1 MNISKLFSI
10 LDKQESNLK
19 DLMNIVNNKKE
30 ALVSNNYELLNQVV
44 AEEEKKLLT
53 VQLTEE
59 ERLTVMQQLF
69 KEYEIDNDRYKLK
82 HLIDGLKGSAEPQT
96 IKSISEY
103 ETKIKA
109 SVSEIS
115 RINQLNMILIQQS
128 KSLIN
133 QTIQAIVNTG
143 KRSILDRKG

>member
-19 DLMNIVNNKKE
+19 DLLKIVNNKKE
-30 ALVSNNYELLNQVV
+30 ALVNNNYELLNKVV
-44 AEEEKKLLT
+44 AAEEQKLLT

-69 KEYEIDNDRYKLK
+69 KEYEIDNDRYKLT
-82 HLIDGLKGSAEPQT
+82 HLIYGLKGSAEPET
-96 IKSISEY
+96 IKSILEY
-103 ETKIKA
+103 ETKIKSA
-109 SVSEIS
+109 VSEIS

-133 QTIQAIVNTG
+133 QTIHAIVNTG